1 VQSFAYQSPTSLAD
15 VWSWLDG
22 VDGTARLLAG
32 GTDLI
37 PALKRENLRAE
48 TLIDIKRVPE
58 LAGIE
63 VLARGGLRIG
73 ALTTLHKVAR
83 SADVAGRFPILAE
96 VAGTT
101 ASYQVRN
108 RGTVGGNLCLDTRCS
123 YFNQS
128 PFWRAEYPDC
138 RKMGG
143 GSCYVVPAG
152 DRCHALSSSDLAT
165 PLIAL
170 GAVALVLSRAGER
183 RLPLEQLYDPS
194 GLRAT
199 VLGSGNVLA
208 AVVLPPAAG
217 AVVFRRF
224 APRETVDFPTVT
236 AALAA
241 RPDGAWARVVIGH
254 VAARPLRVA
263 AAEEALTAY
272 LRGDG
277 VTPADVAEAAI
288 AGLDLTSSVRG
299 SVWYKKRVLR
309 GLVAE
314 AAAELREEAAAQG
327 AAGING
333 SGSAGGTG
341 GH

>member
-1 VQSFAYQSPTSLAD
+1 VQAFAYQSPTSLAD
-15 VWSWLDG
+15 VWSCLDG
-22 VDGTARLLAG
+22 ADGAARLLAG

-37 PALKRENLRAE
+37 PALKRGNVHAR
-48 TLIDIKRVPE
+48 TLVDLKRVPE
-58 LAGIE
+58 LAGID
-63 VLARGGLRIG
+63 VLADGGLRIG
-73 ALTTLHKVAR
+73 ALATLHELAR
-83 SADVAGRFPILAE
+83 SAAVAARLPVLAE

-108 RGTVGGNLCLDTRCS
+108 RGTVGGNLCLETRCA

-128 PFWRAEYPDC
+128 PFWRAEHPDC

-152 DRCHALSSSDLAT
+152 DGCHGLSSSDLAT

-170 GAVALVLSRAGER
+170 DAHVLVVSRDGER
-183 RLPLEQLYDPS
+183 RLPLEDLYDGG

-199 VLGSGNVLA
+199 VLGSGEVLA
-208 AVVLPPAAG
+208 AVVVPPAVGSA
-217 AVVFRRF
+217 VFRRF
-224 APRETVDFPTVT
+224 AIRETVDFPAATV
-236 AALAA
+236 ALAGG
-241 RPDGAWARVVIGH
+241 PDAAGVRVVIGH

-263 AAEEALTAY
+263 AAEATLAALLADAGATA
-272 LRGDG
+272 
-277 VTPADVAEAAI
+277 AEVAEAAV
-288 AGLDLTSSVRG
+288 AGVDMTSSVRG

-314 AAAELREEAAAQG
+314 AAAELRGKATG
-327 AAGING
+327 WHGVAGT
-333 SGSAGGTG
+333 TG

>member
-1 VQSFAYQSPTSLAD
+1 MQSFAYESPASLAD
-15 VWSWLDG
+15 VWSCLDRA
-22 VDGTARLLAG
+22 DGAARLLAG

-37 PALKRENLRAE
+37 PALKRENVRAG
-48 TLIDIKRVPE
+48 TLIDLKRVPG

-63 VLARGGLRIG
+63 VLADGGLRMG
-73 ALTTLHKVAR
+73 ALTTLHGVAR
-83 SADVAGRFPILAE
+83 SATVASRFPMLAE
-96 VAGTT
+96 AAATT

-152 DRCHALSSSDLAT
+152 EGCHALSSSDLAT

-170 GAVALVLSRAGER
+170 AADVLVLSRDGER
-183 RLPLEQLYDPS
+183 RLPLEEFYEGN

-199 VLGSGNVLA
+199 VLGPGDVLA
-208 AVVLPPAAG
+208 AVMLPPAGGRA
-217 AVVFRRF
+217 VFRRF
-224 APRETVDFPTVT
+224 AVRETVDFPTATV
-236 AALAA
+236 ALAA
-241 RPDGAWARVVIGH
+241 ADGTRARVVIGH
-254 VAARPLRVA
+254 VAARPRRVA
-263 AAEEALTAY
+263 AAEETLAAY
-272 LRGDG
+272 LAGDG
-277 VTPADVAEAAI
+277 VTAADVGEAAV
-288 AGLDLTSSVRG
+288 AGLSLTSSVRG

-309 GLVAE
+309 GLVAD
-314 AAAELREEAAAQG
+314 AAAEIRGEPAEVQG
-327 AAGING
+327 TAGDHPG
-333 SGSAGGTG
+333 PDGATG

>member
-1 VQSFAYQSPTSLAD
+1 VQVFAYQSHTSLDD
-15 VWSWLDG
+15 VWTSLEGTDG
-22 VDGTARLLAG
+22 AARLLAG

-37 PALKRENLRAE
+37 PALKRENLRVQ
-48 TLIDIKRVPE
+48 TLVDLKRVPE

-63 VLARGGLRIG
+63 VLADGGLRIG
-73 ALTTLHKVAR
+73 ALTTLHGVAR
-83 SADVAGRFPILAE
+83 SAEVAGRFPILAQ

-108 RGTVGGNLCLDTRCS
+108 RGTVGGNLCLDTRCA

-128 PFWRAEYPDC
+128 PFWRAAYPDC

-170 GAVALVLSRAGER
+170 DADVMVVSRGGER

-199 VLGSGNVLA
+199 VLGPDEVLA
-208 AVVLPPAAG
+208 AVVVPSAAG
-217 AVVFRRF
+217 AAVFRRF
-224 APRETVDFPTVT
+224 ATRETVDFPAAT
-236 AALAA
+236 AALADG
-241 RPDGAWARVVIGH
+241 PDAAGVRVVIGH
-254 VAARPLRVA
+254 VAGRPLRVT
-263 AAEEALTAY
+263 AAEAVLTAY
-272 LRGDG
+272 LGGDG
-277 VTPADVAEAAI
+277 ATAADVAEAAV

-309 GLVAE
+309 VLVAE
-314 AAAELREEAAAQG
+314 AAAELRGGPAGRRG
-327 AAGING
+327 AAG
-333 SGSAGGTG
+333 ATG

>member
-15 VWSWLDG
+15 VWSCLEG
-22 VDGTARLLAG
+22 AAGAARLLAG

-37 PALKRENLRAE
+37 PALKRENLRVQ
-48 TLIDIKRVPE
+48 TLVDLKRVPE

-63 VLARGGLRIG
+63 TLADGGLRVG
-73 ALTTLHKVAR
+73 ALATLHGLAR
-83 SADVAGRFPILAE
+83 SAEVAGRFPVLAQA
-96 VAGTT
+96 AGTT

-108 RGTVGGNLCLDTRCS
+108 RGTVGGNLCLDTRCA

-152 DRCHALSSSDLAT
+152 AGCHALSSSDLAT

-170 GAVALVLSRAGER
+170 GADALVVSRGGER
-183 RLPLEQLYDPS
+183 RLPLEQLYDGS

-199 VLGSGNVLA
+199 VIGSGDVLA

-217 AVVFRRF
+217 AAVFRRF
-224 APRETVDFPTVT
+224 APRETVDFPTAT
-236 AALAA
+236 LALAA
-241 RPDGAWARVVIGH
+241 GPDWTRVVIGH

-263 AAEEALTAY
+263 AAEAVLAAY
-272 LRGDG
+272 LGGDQA
-277 VTPADVAEAAI
+277 TAADVAEAAL

-309 GLVAE
+309 GLVAD
-314 AAAELREEAAAQG
+314 AAAELRGEPAERRG
-327 AAGING
+327 AAG
-333 SGSAGGTG
+333 ATG